1 MQWCRDAKSPVEQ
14 IHHRLR
20 ITRPGKSIVRR
31 DFVDPREISNGKI
44 DIERTDIF
52 LQIVAPFGAGD
63 WDDVVALGQYPGK
76 RKLRRRALF
85 RAGNFANSLHE
96 IEIALKI
103 IALKS
108 WRRAPEIVFLQI
120 LRLFDFAGQKSAAQ
134 RTVRHEADAKLPANT
149 KHFLLGVARPE

>member
-20 ITRPGKSIVRR
+20 ITRPGKSILRR

-52 LQIVAPFGAGD
+52 LQIFAPFGAGD
-63 WDDVVALGQYPGK
+63 WDDVAALRQYPGK
-76 RKLRRRALF
+76 RKLRGRALF
-85 RAGNFANSLHE
+85 RAGNFANSLHA
-96 IEIALKI
+96 IEIALST

-108 WRRAPEIVFLQI
+108 WRRAAALAFVQI
-120 LRLFDFAGQKSAAQ
+120 LRVFA
-134 RTVRHEADAKLPANT
+134 V
-149 KHFLLGVARPE
+149 